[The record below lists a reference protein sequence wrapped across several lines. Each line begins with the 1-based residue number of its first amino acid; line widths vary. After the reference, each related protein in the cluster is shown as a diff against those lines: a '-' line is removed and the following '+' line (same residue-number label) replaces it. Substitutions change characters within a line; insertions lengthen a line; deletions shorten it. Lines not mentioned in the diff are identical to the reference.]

1 MCYNG
6 SMGRSILEV
15 AKRADDFFMK
25 RSPIHEAMRRLTKTL
40 LEMEIP
46 FAIAGAMAANA
57 HGHTRTTADVDILI
71 RSEDLQRFKAKH
83 IGLGWV
89 NKFEGSKNFRD
100 TINDVNIDAL
110 MVGQY
115 PGDGLPKPVAFPEPE
130 SVVEYHEE
138 GIPYITLNTLLELKL
153 ASGMTAAHRLQDMA
167 DVIQL
172 IKVNRLPIDHAGQLN
187 PYVSDKF
194 RELWQAAQVEEEY

>member
-1 MCYNG
+1 
-6 SMGRSILEV
+6 
-15 AKRADDFFMK
+15 MK
-25 RSPIHEAMRRLTKTL
+25 RSPIHEAMKRLTKTL
-40 LEMEIP
+40 AGMEIS

-57 HGHTRTTADVDILI
+57 HGHQRTTADIDILI

-83 IGLGWV
+83 IGIGWV
-89 NKFEGSKNFRD
+89 DKFEGSKNFRD

-130 SVVEYHEE
+130 SVAEYHDE

-153 ASGMTAAHRLQDMA
+153 ACGMTTSHRPRDLD

-172 IKVNRLPIDHAGQLN
+172 IKVNQLPIDHAGQLN
-187 PYVSDKF
+187 PYVGAKF
-194 RELWQAAQVEEEY
+194 RELWRAAQVDDEY